1 MVYKATQ
8 DVVRRVMPLLDQ
20 LAGRTIDKARLLQY
34 LSARAGEAW
43 GVLDLIEDEDI
54 EDQEREDGQPGR
66 LLRFRDRLS
75 GVEHAVLYPSC
86 LPADIDLLAREEY
99 QRLASDRTLSLM
111 ARPLFDYLYAASHC
125 QRCRWRGDAYAQFHR
140 ECLFAGSPVNFE
152 PDGSTASG

>member
-20 LAGRTIDKARLLQY
+20 LAGRTVDKARLLQY

-43 GVLDLIEDEDI
+43 GVLDFVEAVAADDPATGG
-54 EDQEREDGQPGR
+54 DGP
-66 LLRFRDRLS
+66 LLRFRDQLS
-75 GVEHAVLYPSC
+75 GVEHTVLYPPC
-86 LPADIDLLAREEY
+86 LPVEIDLLAREEY

-111 ARPLFDYLYAASHC
+111 ARPLFDHLYAAAFC
-125 QRCRWRGDAYAQFHR
+125 QRCRWRGDEFDQFHR

-152 PDGSTASG
+152 ADGSLANG